1 MSTKQEMNSATF
13 KVRILVACGDEIL
26 SLEICDGG
34 DNVLICLHLKGM
46 QIGLIEHQQG

>member
-1 MSTKQEMNSATF
+1 MTF
-13 KVRILVACGDEIL
+13 GANLLKTAVVACGDEIL